1 MTETLDPT
9 PQRSRSDRYAI
20 AGVLALLTV
29 IAAAVLYP
37 LLSTALEPS
46 PARKAEI
53 NECVQHNI
61 DLMVQSSTTRRC
73 V

>member
-1 MTETLDPT
+1 MTETLASPDPD
-9 PQRSRSDRYAI
+9 PHRWAI
-20 AGVLALLTV
+20 AGALALLTV
-29 IAAAVLYP
+29 IAVAVVWPYLN
-37 LLSTALEPS
+37 TALEPS
-46 PARKAEI
+46 PARKADI